1 MSFSSLPSPLPPLP
15 SSQTLGNSLRV
26 CVCVDNVEDAY
37 ALIRDLEP
45 GSPQEYILKAVA
57 NTVIGQEQAS
67 VSSLTHSV
75 SYQQWF
81 VI

>member
-1 MSFSSLPSPLPPLP
+1 M
-15 SSQTLGNSLRV
+15 